1 MRWVLVG
8 RWTYATPV
16 GMMAIATV
24 GTATIRTP
32 GYTCFASTLATGLVV
47 VVSLTIID
55 ACYGVYQWK

>member
-1 MRWVLVG
+1 
-8 RWTYATPV
+8 
-16 GMMAIATV
+16 MMAIATV